1 MDSLYLV
8 ITINN
13 TNNTNKTIETILKQ
27 TISNWHLLIICN
39 NSEYLDTYNYLKNTY
54 KNNDKISFQLQ
65 INSNYGVLLN
75 NCLNL
80 FLKTTFSHIV
90 LINSND
96 QYYPNFLKL
105 LLAEKKE
112 FVYGTYHAKY
122 NILKTK
128 FKNKKDLLE
137 NYNYLC
143 SSMWAKDAIHK
154 IGFFINSKGD
164 SALLNYYLR
173 TYDILNEDNIG
184 YINTPL
190 YFCTCKKQA
199 NVYGKEFV
207 ENWLIKEE
215 ENIDIYVKKCHNDCL
230 KNISKK
236 IFLNNHYESSL
247 SPNYIHKPNHSAYN
261 NNKINNEC
269 DVKKHVIIN
278 KEKLITFII
287 CIKNRNIRTNI
298 CLKNLMNITKNYQHL
313 INIIVVEESGT
324 DLFVDKF
331 KVLNNDNITHILLK
345 NNNSNIFNR
354 SHLLNVGIKNATTKY
369 LIMYDCDFLSHD
381 LTPLIKTLSYYHDR
395 NDIIFRCSL
404 YESENI
410 VRKRL
415 ETYSYV
421 WVYNKN
427 IINKI
432 NYFNEDFQN
441 WGFEETDI
449 ASRILNGENKLIHI
463 FNHFFHLSHN
473 DTSRNKDNLSDN
485 RKIFK
490 KNIIIPDNLTL
501 VKYNIFQNEHLLVL
515 EYNKECD
522 IFNDDEAIIYTSQST
537 SVLLVNKELFK
548 CKIVGNIID
557 IPLTSKIYKLYT
569 KVVIIGLE
577 NSDLG
582 IKNAENIGIITPMF
596 NQNKDIYV
604 KFLESIKNQK
614 NTNYIHVIIDSFSKS
629 DLLYKFFELNNP
641 QSVFIQKKSKIVD
654 AIKFGYKL
662 LSKSVSYWSWLN
674 SDDELYDENTL
685 NIVINS
691 IRNMYYP
698 DLLYG
703 KGIYVKGNNVKYV
716 NVCKNI
722 QNNPIKSLLTSVGII
737 QPSVYMKSNDEK
749 IEKCLFELEE
759 NLVFDYELWIKLA
772 IQDVRFNYIDIN
784 LSKYNF
790 TNINI
795 TGNNRLEQLYQ
806 TCCLVKKY
814 YGFVP
819 LPWIKKYSSCKINN
833 TDGIWNNR
841 TEVSDF
847 DLEIFIQ
854 EFNKDSVINN
864 NINNDFIQ
872 NEFNKIKL

>member
-1 MDSLYLV
+1 MDSLYL
-8 ITINN
+8 IMSIKN
-13 TNNTNKTIETILKQ
+13 TNNIKQTIETILKQ

-39 NSEYLDTYNYLKNTY
+39 NSEYLYTYNYLKTTY

-65 INSNYGVLLN
+65 TNSNYGVLLN
-75 NCLNL
+75 KYLNL
-80 FLKTTFSHIV
+80 FFKTTFSHLV

-96 QYYPNFLKL
+96 QYYPNFLKFL
-105 LLAEKKE
+105 LEKKKE
-112 FVYGTYHAKY
+112 FVHGSYHAKY
-122 NILKTK
+122 NILETK

-137 NYNYLC
+137 KYNYLC
-143 SSMWAKDAIHK
+143 SSMWTKEAIHK
-154 IGFFINSKGD
+154 IGFFNNSKGD
-164 SALLNYYLR
+164 SALLDYYLR
-173 TYDILNEDNIG
+173 TYDILSEDNIG

-190 YFCTCKKQA
+190 YFCTCKKQT

-207 ENWLIKEE
+207 ENWLITEE
-215 ENIDIYVKKCHNDCL
+215 ENINIYVKKCHKDCL
-230 KNISKK
+230 NNIFQKK
-236 IFLNNHYESSL
+236 FLNNHYESSL
-247 SPNYIHKPNHSAYN
+247 SPNYIHKPNHIAYN

-269 DVKKHVIIN
+269 NVKKHVITN
-278 KEKLITFII
+278 KEKFITFII

-298 CLKNLMNITKNYQHL
+298 CLKNLMNITNNYQHL
-313 INIIVVEESGT
+313 INIIIVEESGH

-331 KVLNNDNITHILLK
+331 KVLENDNITHILLK
-345 NNNSNIFNR
+345 NNDNNIFNR

-369 LIMYDCDFLSHD
+369 LIMYDCDFLSYD

-410 VRKRL
+410 TRKRL

-473 DTSRNKDNLSDN
+473 ETSRNKDNLSDN

-522 IFNDDEAIIYTSQST
+522 IFNDDEAVIYTSQST
-537 SVLLVNKELFK
+537 SVLLVNKDLFK

-557 IPLTSKIYKLYT
+557 IPLTSEIYKLYK
-569 KVVIIGLE
+569 KVMIIGLE
-577 NSDLG
+577 NSDLC
-582 IKNAENIGIITPMF
+582 IKKTDNIGIITPMF
-596 NQNKDIYV
+596 NQNNDVYI
-604 KFLESIKNQK
+604 KFLTSIKNQK

-629 DLLYKFFELNNP
+629 ELLYKFFEYNNP
-641 QSVFIQKKSKIVD
+641 QSIFIQKKCKIVE
-654 AIKFGYKL
+654 AITLGYKL
-662 LSKSVSYWSWLN
+662 ISNSVSYWSWLN
-674 SDDELYDENTL
+674 SDDELYDEHTL

-691 IRNMYYP
+691 IQTLNYP

-703 KGIYVKGNNVKYV
+703 KGDYVKKNKIKTVNCVKHE
-716 NVCKNI
+716 I
-722 QNNPIKSLLTSVGII
+722 NPIVSLLTSIGII
-737 QPSVYMKSNDEK
+737 QPSVYIKSNVER
-749 IEKCLFELEE
+749 IETCLFELEE

-772 IQDVRFNYIDIN
+772 FQDVQSKYIDVN

-795 TGNNRLEQLYQ
+795 TGNNRTEQLYQ
-806 TCCLVKKY
+806 TCCLLKKY

-819 LPWIKKYSSCKINN
+819 LSWIKKYSSCKINN
-833 TDGIWNNR
+833 ADGIWNNS
-841 TEVSDF
+841 TNVTNF
-847 DLEIFIQ
+847 DLENFNH
-854 EFNKDSVINN
+854 EFNIDASINN

-872 NEFNKIKL
+872 SQFDVIKQ